1 MFSGFLGSDIGRPT
15 IGAKTSVLALVLI
28 LMWTIPCESQ
38 PEPIISG
45 HVRFLDGSGIPG
57 VTVSADSGGG
67 SATTDASG
75 YYSLTVPY
83 GWSGTVRPSK
93 TGHTFSPSSKGY
105 GGIA

>member
-45 HVRFLDGSGIPG
+45 HVRFLDGQPMPQ
-57 VTVSADSGGG
+57 
-67 SATTDASG
+67 ATT
-75 YYSLTVPY
+75 V
-83 GWSGTVRPSK
+83 
-93 TGHTFSPSSKGY
+93 
-105 GGIA
+105 